1 MNYLSMGGVE
11 NAIVQIILNY
21 LAIIIVSQS
30 KKWFKLLILAAFFEI
45 IIDAPAMIDKGITHN
60 MFFVLSLPLIILLLG
75 FIYEERKLM
84 SFSLLFLASAVTDV
98 ILMDGIV
105 EHDYMRILYPLTGYY
120 ASNLSITPE
129 VFAFWMIFLFIL
141 SLFERMIEGK
151 TIRPLSSPLS
161 HNGIRFSRISFR
173 SPP

>member
-1 MNYLSMGGVE
+1 
-11 NAIVQIILNY
+11 
-21 LAIIIVSQS
+21 
-30 KKWFKLLILAAFFEI
+30 
-45 IIDAPAMIDKGITHN
+45 
-60 MFFVLSLPLIILLLG
+60 
-75 FIYEERKLM
+75 M

-151 TIRPLSSPLS
+151 TIRPPSSPP
-161 HNGIRFSRISFR
+161 GAFR
-173 SPP
+173 GSPVPL